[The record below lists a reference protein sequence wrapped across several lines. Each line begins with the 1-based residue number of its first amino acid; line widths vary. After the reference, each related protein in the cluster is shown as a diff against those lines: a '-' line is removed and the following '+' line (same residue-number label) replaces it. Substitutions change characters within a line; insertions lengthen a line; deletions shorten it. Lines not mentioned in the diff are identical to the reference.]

1 MQWNG
6 ANHVSLVAKERFI
19 GGDERAYLLTAG
31 EGLVPSGVLDATR
44 RYFENKVRA
53 AEGRHRHETVDQA
66 CRTKLAGLMR
76 GATAGDIALLG
87 STSEGVNA
95 IYSLIDWQAGDNIVL
110 PVNALEFPSTVLP
123 AAKRERAG
131 VEVRAVGH
139 HDWVISPKDIA
150 SAVDDRTR
158 LVFLSHVSY
167 RTGHRF
173 DLNAVGD
180 AIRRANPGAIFAVDA
195 TQSLGVVPV
204 QADACD
210 FLVVTSCKWLLAPH
224 GIGVFYW
231 NRDRRPDIEPANI
244 GWYSVV
250 DDLQF
255 PYELKPTAE
264 RFELGGPNLV
274 AIYGME
280 PGLDILLETGV
291 ERIEQHVLRLGS
303 RLLDGLL
310 ELPLE
315 IITPLDPELRA
326 GIVSWLDDDPG
337 STAAAL
343 SARGIEVTGSSGRI
357 RAGIHLYNDDRDI
370 DRLLDAMREITT

>member
-1 MQWNG
+1 
-6 ANHVSLVAKERFI
+6 VSLVAKDAFI

-31 EGLVPSGVLDATR
+31 EGLVPTGVIDATR
-44 RYFENKVRA
+44 RYYENKVLARSA
-53 AEGRHRHETVDQA
+53 WERHEAVVGA
-66 CRTKLAGLMR
+66 CREKLARLMF
-76 GATAGDIALLG
+76 GATADDIAFLG

-95 IYSLIDWQAGDNIVL
+95 VYSLIDWQAGDNVVL

-123 AAKRERAG
+123 AVKRERQG
-131 VEVRAVGH
+131 VEVRTVEH
-139 HDWVISPKDIA
+139 DDWVITPEAIA
-150 SAVDDRTR
+150 AAVDSRTR

-173 DLNAVGD
+173 DLAAVGD
-180 AIRRANPGAIFAVDA
+180 AIRRANPETIFAVDA

-204 QADACD
+204 DASACD

-231 NRDRRPDIEPANI
+231 NRARRPDIEPANI
-244 GWYSVV
+244 GWYSVI

-255 PYELKPTAE
+255 PYDLKPTAG

-274 AIYGME
+274 SIYGME
-280 PGLDILLETGV
+280 PGLDLLLETGV
-291 ERIEQHVLRLGS
+291 RQIERHVLTLGA
-303 RLLDGLL
+303 RLLEGLMG
-310 ELPLE
+310 LPLE

-326 GIVSWLDDDPG
+326 GIVAWLYADPRG
-337 STAAAL
+337 TAAAL

-357 RAGIHLYNDDRDI
+357 RAGVHLYNDESDI
-370 DRLLDAMREITT
+370 DRLIEAMRELTA

>member
-1 MQWNG
+1 M
-6 ANHVSLVAKERFI
+6 SLVAKERFI

-31 EGLVPSGVLDATR
+31 DGLVPFDALDATR
-44 RYFENKVRA
+44 RYYENKTGGTEGLRRH
-53 AEGRHRHETVDQA
+53 AEVDQDV
-66 CRTKLAGLMR
+66 RTKLAALMR
-76 GATAGDIALLG
+76 GATAGDIGLLG

-95 IYSLIDWQAGDNIVL
+95 IYALIDWQPGDNIVL

-123 AAKRERAG
+123 AVKRERDG
-131 VEVRAVGH
+131 IELRAIGH
-139 HDWVISPKDIA
+139 HDWVISSEDIA
-150 SAVDDRTR
+150 AAVDERTK

-173 DLNAVGD
+173 DLDEVGEAV
-180 AIRRANPGAIFAVDA
+180 RRANPNAIFAVDA

-210 FLVVTSCKWLLAPH
+210 FLVVTSCKWLLASH

-231 NRDRRPDIEPANI
+231 NRTRLPNIEPANI

-291 ERIEQHVLRLGS
+291 ERIEQHVLRLGG
-303 RLLDGLL
+303 RLLDGLA

-315 IITPLDPELRA
+315 VITPLDPERRA
-326 GIVSWLDDDPG
+326 GIVSWLDDDPRA
-337 STAAAL
+337 TAAAL
-343 SARGIEVTGSSGRI
+343 AARGVAVSGSSGRI

-370 DRLLDAMREITT
+370 DRLLDAMREITS

>member
-1 MQWNG
+1 MG
-6 ANHVSLVAKERFI
+6 LVAKDRFF

-44 RYFENKVRA
+44 NYYTNKVRA
-53 AEGRHRHETVDQA
+53 SDGRQRHETVERA
-66 CRTKLAGLMR
+66 CREKLAGLMV
-76 GATAGDIALLG
+76 GASGGDIALLG

-95 IYSLIDWQAGDNIVL
+95 IYALIDWQAGDNIVL

-123 AAKRERAG
+123 AVRRERFG
-131 VEVRAVGH
+131 VETRAVGH
-139 HDWVISPKDIA
+139 HDWVISPEDIA
-150 SAVDDRTR
+150 AAIDDRTR

-173 DLNAVGD
+173 NLNAVSD
-180 AIRRANPGAIFAVDA
+180 AIRRANPNTIFAVDA

-231 NRDRRPDIEPANI
+231 NRDRRPEIEPAGI

-255 PYELKPTAE
+255 PYELKPTAA

-280 PGLDILLETGV
+280 PGLDILLQTGV

-303 RLLDGLL
+303 RLLNGLL
-310 ELPLE
+310 ELSLE
-315 IITPLDPELRA
+315 IITPIDPTLRA
-326 GIVSWLDDDPG
+326 GIISWLDENPR

-357 RAGIHLYNDDRDI
+357 RAGIHLYNDDSDI